1 MSGVSCIRSVVWRPE
16 GQGVCVMMLV
26 HRNQKWR
33 RQHGFGDEFLVCVL
47 GLGLVSGRRCE
58 CVAYRL
64 LVTQ

>member
-1 MSGVSCIRSVVWRPE
+1 M
-16 GQGVCVMMLV
+16 CVMMLV